1 MTVIILLI
9 VLGILLFVIEFF
21 LIPGVTIAGIG
32 GLILTVF
39 GIFKAFND
47 FGSTVGIWV
56 LFGTIILSVFVIVM
70 SLRARTWNRL
80 MLKTNLEGTV
90 DKDLTEEQVRVGDV
104 GTTVT
109 RLAPMG
115 KVSINNLVREAKSIE
130 GYINEHSDIEVV
142 SIEGTRISV
151 KSRQPK
157 VE

>member
-47 FGSTVGIWV
+47 FGPSVGIWV
-56 LFGTIILSVFVIVM
+56 LFGTLIMSVFVIVM
-70 SLRARTWNRL
+70 SLRARTWSRL

-90 DKDLTEEQVRVGDV
+90 DKDLTEEQVSVGDV

-115 KVSINNLVREAKSIE
+115 KVSVNNMVREAKSIE

-142 SIEGTRISV
+142 SVEGTRISV
-151 KSRQPK
+151 KNRQPK